1 MWMFIPLSFA
11 TLFIMQLV
19 PDLEREDDEN
29 YKTRMVA
36 NVLVGIQ
43 NEAVAY
49 GEKNRDFVG
58 PLSKN
63 EIHQKTRLDWHSEIV
78 QGKEGRYVL
87 TWLDDLK
94 HDQITT
100 SNFIGLH
107 ELRNYTQ
114 RPNSFWGKY
123 SAMGADS
130 IRIGK
135 TVVPRPKQRID
146 ESFFIL
152 GEKL

>member
-49 GEKNRDFVG
+49 GEKNRNFSG

-63 EIHQKTRLDWHSEIV
+63 EIHQQTRLEWHSEIV
-78 QGKEGRYVL
+78 QGKESRYVL

-94 HDQITT
+94 HDQITN

-107 ELRNYTQ
+107 ELGDYAQ
-114 RPNSFWGKY
+114 RQDSFWGKF
-123 SAMGADS
+123 SVMGTDS
-130 IRIGK
+130 IQIGK
-135 TVVPRPKQRID
+135 TIVPRPIQMID
-146 ESFFIL
+146 ESIFIL

>member
-1 MWMFIPLSFA
+1 MWIFIPLSFA

-19 PDLEREDDEN
+19 PDLEREEDEN
-29 YKTRMVA
+29 YKTRIVA
-36 NVLVGIQ
+36 IVLVGIQ

-49 GEKNRDFVG
+49 GEQNRNFVG

-63 EIHQKTRLDWHSEIV
+63 EIHQKTPLNWYSEIV

-94 HDQITT
+94 HDQITNG
-100 SNFIGLH
+100 NFIGLH
-107 ELRNYTQ
+107 ELRGYAQ
-114 RPNSFWGKY
+114 RPGSFWGK
-123 SAMGADS
+123 SSVTGTDS
-130 IRIGK
+130 IQIGK
-135 TVVPRPKQRID
+135 TVVPQPKQMID
-146 ESFFIL
+146 ESIFIL

>member
-1 MWMFIPLSFA
+1 MWMFVPLSFA

-29 YKTRMVA
+29 YKSRVVA

-43 NEAVAY
+43 KEAVAY
-49 GEKNRDFVG
+49 GEKNRNFAG
-58 PLSKN
+58 PLTKN
-63 EIHQKTRLDWHSEIV
+63 EIHHKTPLNWHSEIV
-78 QGKEGRYVL
+78 QGKEGRHVL

-94 HDQITT
+94 YDQITNG
-100 SNFIGLH
+100 NFMGLH
-107 ELRNYTQ
+107 ELRNYTR
-114 RPNSFWGKY
+114 RPDSFWGKY
-123 SAMGADS
+123 SVMGADS

-135 TVVPRPKQRID
+135 TVVPQPKQMID
-146 ESFFIL
+146 ENIFIL